1 MADYYIKCTEKN
13 SDGDILA
20 VGYSYGLS
28 AGIGGKRKD
37 KDDVIDDIDN
47 RNKDVMTAIKKAG
60 SWTEGEDVHTVEGEY
75 IRTDRNQTE
84 SDNLDNIPPC

>member
-1 MADYYIKCTEKN
+1 MAAYYIKCTEKD

-20 VGYSYGLS
+20 VGYSYGLT

-37 KDDVIDDIDN
+37 KSDVINDIDN
-47 RNKDVMTAIKKAG
+47 RSKDVMTAYKQGG
-60 SWTEGEDVHTVEGEY
+60 SWTEGEEVHTVEGEY

-84 SDNLDNIPPC
+84 SDNLDNISTC